1 VTGPVKQSIVSEP
14 MEKRL
19 PLQML
24 SQPNETTCGPSCLH
38 AIYRYYG
45 EDISLER
52 VISEV
57 KSLKEGG
64 TLEVFLG
71 CHALRKGYST
81 TIYTYNLTVFDPT
94 WFSPNAPDIR
104 ERLMAQREVKDE
116 PKLHIATEGY
126 LEFLELGG
134 ELRFEDLTTSLIRKH
149 LNRSVPVL
157 AGLSATYLYRS
168 PREFGREGKW
178 DDLKGESAGH
188 FVVLSGYHRDK
199 RTVLVADPLFPNP
212 VSKSHS
218 YDANI
223 DRVLCAILLGVL
235 TYDASLLIIRPKKK
249 AGGPA
254 SAYPH
259 SR

>member
-1 VTGPVKQSIVSEP
+1 MKGPISQSSVTEP
-14 MEKRL
+14 MEKVL

-24 SQPNETTCGPSCLH
+24 RQPDETTCGPSCLH

-45 EDISLER
+45 ENISLEK

-71 CHALRKGYST
+71 CHALRMGYSAL
-81 TIYTYNLTVFDPT
+81 IYTYNLAVFDPT
-94 WFSPNAPDIR
+94 WFSPNAPDLR
-104 ERLMAQREVKDE
+104 ERLKAQREVKDE
-116 PKLHIATEGY
+116 PKLHMATEGY
-126 LEFLELGG
+126 LEYLKLGG
-134 ELRFEDLTTSLIRKH
+134 EVRFEDLTTALIRKY

-157 AGLSATYLYRS
+157 AGLSATFLYRS

-188 FVVLSGYHRDK
+188 FVVLSGYHREE

-212 VSKSHS
+212 VSENHS
-218 YDANI
+218 YDVNI